1 MVVKDCF
8 VEERGTSGLPL
19 HASRVWGPWAN
30 FGIVH
35 LPPHRRDRIFLRPIS
50 TNVAAAPEP
59 CLSGQTGRQ
68 PAYTRYTYFRFA
80 ARSRSITAASPEEAP
95 PPDPRPRMDA
105 TSPELEHALLE
116 CATSFGL
123 SKPVK
128 SWKDLQDGQLL
139 WEMLKALDPEHFT
152 GDLPED
158 SAKTSESWI
167 SRWQNSMLIPF
178 GAGDETG
185 RVLADVNLAANFRA
199 VKFIDKAMTTYL
211 REVAMNEGLIRLL
224 NPDLKAIAID
234 SDVVQSTKVRTPDL
248 ITRHLQL
255 LLTDICCKMLKGL
268 LMLGFVSEKANP
280 VLTTIVGKMQPADQ
294 GQLAIMAQTVQV
306 AMEKVME
313 PPKQEGPVE
322 EDITS
327 DGDAHP
333 DTIQRDPELER
344 EERLIR
350 ANQEIKR
357 LQTKLSEAV
366 EDLEDERKKN
376 SELDEALVEARLLQD
391 TRGRRTDDDEVTE
404 LKIQADKDRDYIA
417 QLESD
422 LEEAKNLTENQGR
435 QLERLKSDAETK
447 QELRDENQLL
457 KAERDELLQKT
468 KGMENLRKKVE
479 HLQEQVKVQ
488 QGLQQRLQSMTE
500 DQQELDQLRE
510 LNGRLKTMNEE
521 NMQTLAT
528 TEADLFEVKQIK
540 SRLEQELKGAL
551 ARSESATAMANRYQA
566 ENQQLEERLREVE
579 DRATGIEGPGS
590 LADQLKDDDID
601 AKSTRKSIIMNTEN
615 ADVELLQQ
623 KIELLTA
630 RCQRVEEKYLDVFQ
644 ENLGLQ
650 AALQDE
656 QSLKEGSV
664 KKVVIES
671 VEILE
676 NLTKHY
682 RDDPFVHQTTK
693 LHAAEAE
700 VKELTNKV
708 HEITAKNM
716 ELQAKLAE
724 LTGTGKMDGAS
735 GADHQTMKDNYEQLL
750 SAHDNL
756 QKHAKTLDNEI
767 DDWRALLRH
776 KLLNADVL
784 RQEDAE
790 ALQANEY
797 KLLLEELT
805 TYREAADEESDQI
818 KVAIASD
825 VIKKLSTGLA
835 DLSSRDQV
843 SVPLGPDGLPTNG
856 QWRAVQAR
864 DGTDPAQWQWVS
876 VDAHSLAPSSSRA
889 SRENSPPEIDDNTP
903 MDEIIHS
910 YFT

>member
-1 MVVKDCF
+1 
-8 VEERGTSGLPL
+8 
-19 HASRVWGPWAN
+19 
-30 FGIVH
+30 
-35 LPPHRRDRIFLRPIS
+35 
-50 TNVAAAPEP
+50 
-59 CLSGQTGRQ
+59 
-68 PAYTRYTYFRFA
+68 
-80 ARSRSITAASPEEAP
+80 
-95 PPDPRPRMDA
+95 MDA

-167 SRWQNSMLIPF
+167 SRWQNM
-178 GAGDETG
+178 
-185 RVLADVNLAANFRA
+185 
-199 VKFIDKAMTTYL
+199 KFIDKAMTTYL

-234 SDVVQSTKVRTPDL
+234 SDVVQST
-248 ITRHLQL
+248 
-255 LLTDICCKMLKGL
+255 KMLKGL

-313 PPKQEGPVE
+313 PPKQEEPVE

-656 QSLKEGSV
+656 QSLKEG
-664 KKVVIES
+664 
-671 VEILE
+671 
-676 NLTKHY
+676 
-682 RDDPFVHQTTK
+682 DDPFVHQTTK

-835 DLSSRDQV
+835 DLSSRDQRIADMESMIKTLKANLERIKKEAGDKA
-843 SVPLGPDGLPTNG
+843 SVEVQKELQALQRENKLIMSAWYDMANRLQSNTVVLQRTKTETPKSWLGR
-856 QWRAVQAR
+856 QRME
-864 DGTDPAQWQWVS
+864 
-876 VDAHSLAPSSSRA
+876 A
-889 SRENSPPEIDDNTP
+889 SRGIAAGLGGIGAS
-903 MDEIIHS
+903 
-910 YFT
+910 FRR

>member
-1 MVVKDCF
+1 M
-8 VEERGTSGLPL
+8 
-19 HASRVWGPWAN
+19 
-30 FGIVH
+30 
-35 LPPHRRDRIFLRPIS
+35 
-50 TNVAAAPEP
+50 
-59 CLSGQTGRQ
+59 SGQTGRQ

-167 SRWQNSMLIPF
+167 SRWQNM
-178 GAGDETG
+178 
-185 RVLADVNLAANFRA
+185 
-199 VKFIDKAMTTYL
+199 KFIDKAMTTYL

-234 SDVVQSTKVRTPDL
+234 SDVVQST
-248 ITRHLQL
+248 
-255 LLTDICCKMLKGL
+255 KMLKGL

-313 PPKQEGPVE
+313 PPKQEEPVE

-656 QSLKEGSV
+656 QSLKEG
-664 KKVVIES
+664 
-671 VEILE
+671 
-676 NLTKHY
+676 
-682 RDDPFVHQTTK
+682 DDPFVHQTTK

-835 DLSSRDQV
+835 DLSSRDQRIADMESMIKTLKANLERIKKEAGDKA
-843 SVPLGPDGLPTNG
+843 SVEVQKELQALQRENKLIMSAWYDMANRLQSNTVVLQRTKTETPKSWLGR
-856 QWRAVQAR
+856 QRME
-864 DGTDPAQWQWVS
+864 
-876 VDAHSLAPSSSRA
+876 A
-889 SRENSPPEIDDNTP
+889 SRGIAAGLGGIGAS
-903 MDEIIHS
+903 
-910 YFT
+910 FRR

>member
-1 MVVKDCF
+1 
-8 VEERGTSGLPL
+8 
-19 HASRVWGPWAN
+19 
-30 FGIVH
+30 
-35 LPPHRRDRIFLRPIS
+35 
-50 TNVAAAPEP
+50 
-59 CLSGQTGRQ
+59 
-68 PAYTRYTYFRFA
+68 
-80 ARSRSITAASPEEAP
+80 
-95 PPDPRPRMDA
+95 MDA

-116 CATSFGL
+116 CANSFGL

-128 SWKDLQDGQLL
+128 SWKDLQDGHLL
-139 WEMLKALDPEHFT
+139 WEMLKVLDPQHFT

-158 SAKTSESWI
+158 SAKTGESWI
-167 SRWQNSMLIPF
+167 SRWQNM
-178 GAGDETG
+178 
-185 RVLADVNLAANFRA
+185 
-199 VKFIDKAMTTYL
+199 KFIDKTMTTYL

-234 SDVVQSTKVRTPDL
+234 SDVVQSTK
-248 ITRHLQL
+248 
-255 LLTDICCKMLKGL
+255 MLKGL

-280 VLTTIVGKMQPADQ
+280 VLTNIVGKMQPADQ

-313 PPKQEGPVE
+313 PPKQEEPVE
-322 EDITS
+322 EDVTS
-327 DGDAHP
+327 DAEAHP
-333 DTIQRDPELER
+333 ETIQRDPELER

-376 SELDEALVEARLLQD
+376 AELDEALVEARLLQD
-391 TRGRRTDDDEVTE
+391 TRGRRSDDDEVTE

-417 QLESD
+417 QLETD
-422 LEEAKNLTENQGR
+422 LEEARNLTENQGR

-510 LNGRLKTMNEE
+510 MNGRLKTMNEE
-521 NMQTLAT
+521 TMQTLAT
-528 TEADLFEVKQIK
+528 TEADLFEVKQTK

-551 ARSESATAMANRYQA
+551 ARAESATAMANRYQA
-566 ENQQLEERLREVE
+566 ENQQLEEKLREVE
-579 DRATGIEGPGS
+579 DRTTGIEGLGS
-590 LADQLKDDDID
+590 LEDQLKDEDID
-601 AKSTRKSIIMNTEN
+601 TKSTRKSIMINTEN

-656 QSLKEGSV
+656 QSLKEG
-664 KKVVIES
+664 
-671 VEILE
+671 
-676 NLTKHY
+676 
-682 RDDPFVHQTTK
+682 DDPFVHQTAK

-716 ELQAKLAE
+716 EMQAKLAE

-735 GADHQTMKDNYEQLL
+735 GADHQTMKENYEQLL

-805 TYREAADEESDQI
+805 TYREASDDESEQL
-818 KVAIASD
+818 KLAIASD

-835 DLSSRDQV
+835 DLSSRDQRIADMESMIKTLKANLERMKKEAGDKA
-843 SVPLGPDGLPTNG
+843 SVEVQKELQALQRENKLIMSAWYDMANRLQSNTVVLQRTKTETPKSWLGR
-856 QWRAVQAR
+856 QRME
-864 DGTDPAQWQWVS
+864 
-876 VDAHSLAPSSSRA
+876 A
-889 SRENSPPEIDDNTP
+889 SRGIAAGLGGIGASVSFLSP
-903 MDEIIHS
+903 
-910 YFT
+910 FAAAL

>member
-1 MVVKDCF
+1 M
-8 VEERGTSGLPL
+8 
-19 HASRVWGPWAN
+19 
-30 FGIVH
+30 
-35 LPPHRRDRIFLRPIS
+35 
-50 TNVAAAPEP
+50 
-59 CLSGQTGRQ
+59 SGQTGRQ

-80 ARSRSITAASPEEAP
+80 ARSRSIIAASPEEAP

-167 SRWQNSMLIPF
+167 SRWQNM
-178 GAGDETG
+178 
-185 RVLADVNLAANFRA
+185 
-199 VKFIDKAMTTYL
+199 KFIDKAMTTYL

-234 SDVVQSTKVRTPDL
+234 SDVVQST
-248 ITRHLQL
+248 
-255 LLTDICCKMLKGL
+255 KMLKGL

-313 PPKQEGPVE
+313 PPKQEEPVE

-656 QSLKEGSV
+656 QSLKEG
-664 KKVVIES
+664 
-671 VEILE
+671 
-676 NLTKHY
+676 
-682 RDDPFVHQTTK
+682 DDPFVHQTTK

-818 KVAIASD
+818 KMAIASD

-835 DLSSRDQV
+835 DLSSRDQRIADMESMIKTLKANLERIKKEAGDKA
-843 SVPLGPDGLPTNG
+843 SVEVQKELQALQRENKLIMSAWYDMANRLQSNTVVLQRTKTETPKSWLGR
-856 QWRAVQAR
+856 QRME
-864 DGTDPAQWQWVS
+864 
-876 VDAHSLAPSSSRA
+876 A
-889 SRENSPPEIDDNTP
+889 SRGIAAGLGGIGAS
-903 MDEIIHS
+903 
-910 YFT
+910 FRR